1 MFGALNVQPKG
12 ARIYRSQVTE
22 EEFRLATD
30 RLTTSTCTGAPGED
44 AGADCNPGLQ
54 PIIDYEALYPQD
66 CDGDVDDPDPT
77 DGKDGVWCREGK
89 DGLPIINMLTAG
101 RELVHSDI
109 NAIIAGPNDDG
120 TFPPETYPL
129 ESVDRV
135 NPQVP
140 NRLDAFREF
149 TSQYHDEQTNSQVYP
164 NWYNHPVMGYTLH
177 GVGDAFMINY
187 GSGGI
192 GSEIISNRLRTGPMH
207 DCTDCAYEEFFLASQ
222 TVGDPALLVNY
233 PANTLIEACSPE
245 NIAAGPN
252 DPNACW
258 RNDTMSNGSAGLSN
272 GPIPGNYALFQEDP
286 SNVHHAYTGDHTK
299 MRNTHAGAF
308 EQHIFHFHNHQWLF
322 NPNDDN
328 ANYLDAQEIMP
339 GSGHTYELVNGGAG
353 NRNHTVGDAIFHCHF
368 YPHFAQ
374 GMWYHMR
381 NHDVYETGTVLTSG
395 YHTTRW
401 ALRSGQPMA
410 GARAY
415 PDGELPD
422 GSPIPAI
429 IPLPQPYGWTLE
441 A

>member
-1 MFGALNVQPKG
+1 
-12 ARIYRSQVTE
+12 
-22 EEFRLATD
+22 
-30 RLTTSTCTGAPGED
+30 
-44 AGADCNPGLQ
+44 
-54 PIIDYEALYPQD
+54 
-66 CDGDVDDPDPT
+66 
-77 DGKDGVWCREGK
+77 
-89 DGLPIINMLTAG
+89 
-101 RELVHSDI
+101 
-109 NAIIAGPNDDG
+109 
-120 TFPPETYPL
+120 
-129 ESVDRV
+129 
-135 NPQVP
+135 
-140 NRLDAFREF
+140 
-149 TSQYHDEQTNSQVYP
+149 
-164 NWYNHPVMGYTLH
+164 
-177 GVGDAFMINY
+177 
-187 GSGGI
+187 
-192 GSEIISNRLRTGPMH
+192 
-207 DCTDCAYEEFFLASQ
+207 
-222 TVGDPALLVNY
+222 LLVNY

-258 RNDTMSNGSAGLSN
+258 RNDTMSNGSAGLSLSN

-381 NHDVYETGTVLTSG
+381 NHDVYETGTVLHVSGADDAHKPSRTSG

-415 PDGELPD
+415 PYPDGELPD

-429 IPLPQPYGWTLE
+429 IPLPGKPMPQIPAKVEIVAVDRGENSLTGGRLKPDGIPDSSQAIVDYDDAVGRRQEPRLPVLAGRQRVRRGHPCYASRRPGGRTRCVPDGYRRP
-441 A
+441 AHADTAARHADQ

>member
-30 RLTTSTCTGAPGED
+30 RPTTSTCTGADGED
-44 AGADCNPGLQ
+44 AGADCNPGGQ

-89 DGLPIINMLTAG
+89 DGLPIINMQCNAAAVAAG
-101 RELVHSDI
+101 ANCVAGELLHSDI

-120 TFPPETYPL
+120 TFPAHTYPL
-129 ESVDRV
+129 ESVGRV

-245 NIAAGPN
+245 NIAAGPT

-258 RNDTMSNGSAGLSN
+258 RNDTMSNPVERADPRQLRAV
-272 GPIPGNYALFQEDP
+272 PGRSVERAP
-286 SNVHHAYTGDHTK
+286 RVHGRPH
-299 MRNTHAGAF
+299 
-308 EQHIFHFHNHQWLF
+308 E
-322 NPNDDN
+322 
-328 ANYLDAQEIMP
+328 DAQ
-339 GSGHTYELVNGGAG
+339 HACRCV
-353 NRNHTVGDAIFHCHF
+353 
-368 YPHFAQ
+368 
-374 GMWYHMR
+374 
-381 NHDVYETGTVLTSG
+381 
-395 YHTTRW
+395 
-401 ALRSGQPMA
+401 
-410 GARAY
+410 RAAH
-415 PDGELPD
+415 L
-422 GSPIPAI
+422 
-429 IPLPQPYGWTLE
+429 PLPQPPVAVQPERRQRELPGRPGDHAGLRPYVRARERWRGPQPHRWRRDLPLPFLPAFRTGHVVPH